1 MGNTNEIFLYLFI
14 ASSIAFIAL
23 FIYLL
28 RDTIKKRREAQK
40 ETQEYYVATTDADD
54 ED

>member
-1 MGNTNEIFLYLFI
+1 MGHEIFLYI
-14 ASSIAFIAL
+14 AIISGILFIAL

-28 RDTIKKRREAQK
+28 RQTMRKRKETQQ